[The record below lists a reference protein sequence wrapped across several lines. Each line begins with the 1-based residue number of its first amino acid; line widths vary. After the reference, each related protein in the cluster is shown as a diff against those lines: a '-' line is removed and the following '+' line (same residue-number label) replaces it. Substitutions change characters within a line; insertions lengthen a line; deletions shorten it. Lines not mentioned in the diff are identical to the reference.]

1 MLNKRSYGPEEREML
16 PLMAVFTREV
26 TCKSCNY
33 ATKVRSN
40 MMRHLEQHALGC
52 EPSPV
57 PVVNPVPYLERNEKM
72 FDTMTNH
79 AISSTIPVRRD
90 SNAFK
95 VLILSVFLCTVHLF
109 LFYPHLHSA
118 VLGHR

>member
-1 MLNKRSYGPEEREML
+1 
-16 PLMAVFTREV
+16 
-26 TCKSCNY
+26 
-33 ATKVRSN
+33 

-52 EPSPV
+52 EPTSV
-57 PVVNPVPYLERNEKM
+57 PVLNPVPCLERNEKM

-95 VLILSVFLCTVHLF
+95 VSVLF
-109 LFYPHLHSA
+109 F
-118 VLGHR
+118 RT